1 MKIHKGDTV
10 KVVSGKDAKVKDN
23 NGTKG
28 VVGKVIAVDH
38 EKGKVTVEGVN
49 RIYKH
54 VRPSQKN
61 PQGGRLQKE
70 APIPAAN
77 VMVVCPKTGQPTRV
91 GFRYLPD
98 GSKER
103 YAKKSG
109 ASLGTVSPA
118 KKSYAKK

>member
-1 MKIHKGDTV
+1 MKIRKGDTV
-10 KVVSGKDAKVKDN
+10 KVMRGDSA
-23 NGTKG
+23 G
-28 VVGKVIAVDH
+28 VTGKVIAVDH
-38 EKGKVTVEGVN
+38 ETGKVTVEGAN
-49 RIYKH
+49 RVYKH

-70 APIPAAN
+70 MPIPASN
-77 VMVVCPKTGQPTRV
+77 VMLVDPTTGQPTRI

-109 ASLGTVSPA
+109 NSLGAISRP
-118 KKSYAKK
+118 KKRYAKKA

>member
-10 KVVSGKDAKVKDN
+10 KVMSGKDARVKDSSGN
-23 NGTKG
+23 RG

-49 RIYKH
+49 RVYKH

-77 VMVVCPKTGQPTRV
+77 VMLVCPRTGQPTRV
-91 GFRYLPD
+91 GFRYLED
-98 GSKER
+98 GTKER

-109 ASLGTVSPA
+109 ASLGVVSPA
-118 KKSYAKK
+118 KQRYARS